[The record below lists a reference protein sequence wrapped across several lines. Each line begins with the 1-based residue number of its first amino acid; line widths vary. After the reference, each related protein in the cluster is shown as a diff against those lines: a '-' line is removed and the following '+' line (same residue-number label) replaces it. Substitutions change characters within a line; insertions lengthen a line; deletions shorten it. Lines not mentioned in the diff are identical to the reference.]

1 MLPSKPTERQ
11 EIVARPP
18 RRGNVSRDILLRR
31 EAGGYNGN
39 GNRGPHN
46 MAETEI
52 AAIRDVLASSP
63 RPPDLASRRARLDAV
78 FGNFPLFPGA
88 VAEAVTANGVPA
100 EWTSAPGADASKVI
114 LFIHGGG
121 YVSGSIASHRS
132 MVSHLGAAAGARTLA
147 LGYRLAPEAPFP
159 AACEDV
165 LAGYRFLTA
174 SGIAPTRIVL
184 AGDSAGGGLVL
195 ATLVSLRD
203 AGEKL
208 PAGGFCISPWVDLR
222 NESHSMRA
230 KAAVDPMISKAYL
243 DELAGHYLHGADPG
257 TPRASPLFA
266 DLRFL
271 PPLLVQV
278 GTAETLLDDATR
290 LAARA
295 GDADV
300 RVTLS
305 IYPEMIHVWHLFHDR
320 LAPARDAIAEA
331 GAWIRAVLS
340 AH

>member
-1 MLPSKPTERQ
+1 
-11 EIVARPP
+11 
-18 RRGNVSRDILLRR
+18 
-31 EAGGYNGN
+31 
-39 GNRGPHN
+39 
-46 MAETEI
+46 MADTEI
-52 AAIRDVLASSP
+52 GAIRAILASSP
-63 RPPDLASRRARLDAV
+63 RPPDLPSRRARLDAV
-78 FGNFPLFPGA
+78 FGNFPLAPGA
-88 VAEAVTANGVPA
+88 VAEAVSADGVPA
-100 EWTSAPGADASKVI
+100 EWTAAPGADASKVI
-114 LFIHGGG
+114 LYIHGGG

-132 MVSHLGAAAGARTLA
+132 MVSHLGAEAGARTLA

-174 SGIAPTRIVL
+174 SGIAPGRIVL

-195 ATLVSLRD
+195 ATLVSLRE
-203 AGEKL
+203 AGAAL
-208 PAGGFCISPWVDLR
+208 PAGGFCISPWVDLH

-230 KAAVDPMISKAYL
+230 KADIDPMISKAYL
-243 DELAGHYLHGADPG
+243 DDLAAQYLQGADPG

-266 DLRFL
+266 DLRGL

-305 IYPEMIHVWHLFHDR
+305 VYPEMIHVWHLFHDR
-320 LAPARDAIAEA
+320 LAPARAAIAEA
-331 GAWIRAVLS
+331 GAWIKAVL
-340 AH
+340 AAD